1 LSRFSTPETHGL
13 ICATRKIFSVI
24 ILIIMSPQYR
34 RLVLPIAAFLTSI
47 VIAGLIITVTFKR
60 IDLTASGPYSGRQRA
75 LYATG
80 TTIIASILTAW
91 IQSQIR
97 QMWVYQVD
105 HDFPTAL
112 KLQRLGNL
120 NSKWRTILRVAS
132 FKEMLFNG
140 HIQTSYLVTAL
151 ITTAIV
157 ASFTPTLATRG
168 DSQYEVV
175 ISSGQLD
182 EDCEAVSSIPLGQY
196 YWNTSDNRIVTVQ
209 PNAGSCPTKQAVTLI
224 GNINIQ
230 NPDVYAYSD
239 VGVAVHSSAI
249 GAPASVYASI
259 PGMAQ
264 TFADLIG
271 TFGTNLVNLTQCVPV
286 MTKNPVSCR
295 TGGTVNVSNNSV
307 IATSDDNICSIKG
320 FFPFFDPLTK
330 NTMTKDQCT
339 YGEVG
344 QAKIVLAGT
353 NHYGPWLSTA
363 MGDPA
368 TLPETYVVT
377 CDVDTRDVFAFRNV
391 TFSSQTSGSNTTTTF
406 ARHLDATFGGNEC
419 SPPSDY
425 GSNTGLLAIAALA
438 NWQTLYQNIYYDG
451 WFDSIAQ
458 FATVQSGP
466 LSREPPWA
474 FSNSKN
480 ALEDVFGLT
489 AALVSSRMNSTVVKL
504 PAQVT
509 ITNTQIGT
517 GHPVAIL
524 YAIPPLVVAV
534 ILLYQIVH
542 SFGLPKQRY
551 TTISLEDL
559 TFLGRTERYSMTETS
574 SSPNTKRNSRYRPS
588 VRDVGE
594 VFESERGAMI
604 SGRHDF

>member
-1 LSRFSTPETHGL
+1 M
-13 ICATRKIFSVI
+13 
-24 ILIIMSPQYR
+24 MSPRYR
-34 RLVLPIAAFLTSI
+34 QPVLPIAAFLTSI
-47 VIAGLIITVTFKR
+47 VIAGFIIIVTFKR
-60 IDLTASGPYSGRQRA
+60 IDLTSSGPYSGRQRA

-105 HDFPTAL
+105 DDFPTAL
-112 KLQRLGNL
+112 ELQRLGKL
-120 NSKWRTILRVAS
+120 NSKWRTILLVAS
-132 FKEMLFNG
+132 FKEMLSNG

-157 ASFTPTLATRG
+157 ASFTPTLGTRG

-175 ISSGQLD
+175 ISSGQLYVD
-182 EDCEAVSSIPLGQY
+182 EYCVEAVSSIDSIPGGAW
-196 YWNTSDNRIVTVQ
+196 YWDTSDNGIVSVM

-295 TGGTVNVSNNSV
+295 AGGTVNVSYNSL
-307 IATSDDNICSIKG
+307 IATSDDNSCSIEG
-320 FFPFFDPLTK
+320 LFPFFDPLIN
-330 NTMTKDQCT
+330 NTMTKGQCT

-353 NHYGPWLSTA
+353 NYYGPWLSTA

-368 TLPETYVVT
+368 STIANLRETYVVT

-391 TFSSQTSGSNTTTTF
+391 TFSSQTSGSNTTTF

-425 GSNTGLLAIAALA
+425 GSNIGLLAIAALA
-438 NWQTLYQNIYYDG
+438 NWQTLNQNIDYDG
-451 WFDSIAQ
+451 WFDSIDQ
-458 FATVQSGP
+458 FATGKSGSP
-466 LSREPPWA
+466 SREPPWA

-504 PAQVT
+504 PAQVI

-542 SFGLPKQRY
+542 SFGLQKQRY

-559 TFLGRTERYSMTETS
+559 TSLGRTERYSMTETS

-604 SGRHDF
+604 SGRA

>member
-1 LSRFSTPETHGL
+1 
-13 ICATRKIFSVI
+13 
-24 ILIIMSPQYR
+24 MSPPYC

-47 VIAGLIITVTFKR
+47 VVAGLIIVVTFKR

-105 HDFPTAL
+105 HEFPTAL
-112 KLQRLGNL
+112 ELQRLGKL

-151 ITTAIV
+151 VTTAIV

-175 ISSGQLD
+175 ISSGQLYVD
-182 EDCEAVSSIPLGQY
+182 ENCVEAVSSIPLEGY
-196 YWNTSDNRIVTVQ
+196 YWDTSDNGIVSVI
-209 PNAGSCPTKQAVTLI
+209 PNAGNCPTRHAVTLI
-224 GNINIQ
+224 GNINTQ

-249 GAPASVYASI
+249 GTPASVYASI
-259 PGMAQ
+259 PGMPQ

-295 TGGTVNVSNNSV
+295 AGGTVNISNHSLTV
-307 IATSDDNICSIKG
+307 TSDDNSCSFEG
-320 FFPFFDPLTK
+320 LFLFFDPLT
-330 NTMTKDQCT
+330 NSTMAKGQCT
-339 YGEVG
+339 HGEVG
-344 QAKIVLAGT
+344 QARIVLAGT
-353 NHYGPWLSTA
+353 NYYGPWLSTA

-368 TLPETYVVT
+368 STIANLPETYVVT

-406 ARHLDATFGGNEC
+406 ARRLEATFGGNEC

-425 GSNTGLLAIAALA
+425 GSNAGLLAIAALA
-438 NWQTLYQNIYYDG
+438 NWQTLSQNVYYDG

-458 FATVQSGP
+458 FATGQSGP
-466 LSREPPWA
+466 PSREPPWA

-504 PAQVT
+504 PAQIT
-509 ITNTQIGT
+509 ITNTRIGT

-524 YAIPPLVVAV
+524 YAIPPLVAAV

-542 SFGLPKQRY
+542 SFGLQKQRY

-559 TFLGRTERYSMTETS
+559 TFLGRTERYRMTEAS
-574 SSPNTKRNSRYRPS
+574 SSPNTKRKSRYRPF

-604 SGRHDF
+604 SGRHDS

>member
-1 LSRFSTPETHGL
+1 
-13 ICATRKIFSVI
+13 
-24 ILIIMSPQYR
+24 MSPRYR
-34 RLVLPIAAFLTSI
+34 RLVVPIVAFLTSI
-47 VIAGLIITVTFKR
+47 VIAGLIIIVTFKR

-97 QMWVYQVD
+97 QIWVYQVD
-105 HDFPTAL
+105 DDFLTAL
-112 KLQRLGNL
+112 ELQRLGKL

-157 ASFTPTLATRG
+157 ASFTPTLGTRG

-175 ISSGQLD
+175 ISSGQLYVN
-182 EDCEAVSSIPLGQY
+182 EYCVEAVSSIDSIPSGAS
-196 YWNTSDNRIVTVQ
+196 YWDTSDNGIVSVM
-209 PNAGSCPTKQAVTLI
+209 PNAGTCPTKQAVTLI

-249 GAPASVYASI
+249 GAPASIYASI

-264 TFADLIG
+264 TFADLMG
-271 TFGTNLVNLTQCVPV
+271 TLGTNLVNLTQCVPV

-295 TGGTVNVSNNSV
+295 AGGTVNVSNNSL
-307 IATSDDNICSIKG
+307 IATSDDNICTIKG
-320 FFPFFDPLTK
+320 LFFPFFDPLTN
-330 NTMTKDQCT
+330 NTMTKGQCT

-353 NHYGPWLSTA
+353 NYYGPWLSTA

-368 TLPETYVVT
+368 STIANLRETYFVT

-391 TFSSQTSGSNTTTTF
+391 TFSSQTSASNTTTTF
-406 ARHLDATFGGNEC
+406 ARRLDATFGGNEC
-419 SPPSDY
+419 SPPSEY

-438 NWQTLYQNIYYDG
+438 N
-451 WFDSIAQ
+451 
-458 FATVQSGP
+458 
-466 LSREPPWA
+466 
-474 FSNSKN
+474 
-480 ALEDVFGLT
+480 
-489 AALVSSRMNSTVVKL
+489 
-504 PAQVT
+504 
-509 ITNTQIGT
+509 
-517 GHPVAIL
+517 
-524 YAIPPLVVAV
+524 
-534 ILLYQIVH
+534 
-542 SFGLPKQRY
+542 
-551 TTISLEDL
+551 
-559 TFLGRTERYSMTETS
+559 
-574 SSPNTKRNSRYRPS
+574 
-588 VRDVGE
+588 
-594 VFESERGAMI
+594 
-604 SGRHDF
+604 

>member
-1 LSRFSTPETHGL
+1 
-13 ICATRKIFSVI
+13 
-24 ILIIMSPQYR
+24 MSPRYR

-47 VIAGLIITVTFKR
+47 VIAGLVITVTFKR
-60 IDLTASGPYSGRQRA
+60 IDLTESGPYSGRQRA

-105 HDFPTAL
+105 DDFPTAL
-112 KLQRLGNL
+112 ELQRLGKL
-120 NSKWRTILRVAS
+120 NSKWRTILLVAS
-132 FKEMLFNG
+132 FKEMLSNG

-157 ASFTPTLATRG
+157 ASFTPTLGTRG

-196 YWNTSDNRIVTVQ
+196 YWNTSDNRIVSVQ
-209 PNAGSCPTKQAVTLI
+209 PSAGSCPTKEAVTLI

-264 TFADLIG
+264 TFADLMG

-295 TGGTVNVSNNSV
+295 AGGTVNVSNNSL
-307 IATSDDNICSIKG
+307 IATSDDNICSVKG
-320 FFPFFDPLTK
+320 LFPFFDPLTT
-330 NTMTKDQCT
+330 NTMTKGQCT

-353 NHYGPWLSTA
+353 NYYGPWLSTA

-368 TLPETYVVT
+368 STIAKLPETYVVT

-391 TFSSQTSGSNTTTTF
+391 TFSSQTSGSNTTTAF
-406 ARHLDATFGGNEC
+406 ARRLEATFGGNEC

-438 NWQTLYQNIYYDG
+438 NWQTLNQNIYYDG
-451 WFDSIAQ
+451 WFDSIDQ
-458 FATVQSGP
+458 FATGKSGSP
-466 LSREPPWA
+466 SREPPWA

-489 AALVSSRMNSTVVKL
+489 AALVSSRMNSTVVKV

-517 GHPVAIL
+517 GRPVAIL

-542 SFGLPKQRY
+542 SFGLQKQRY

-559 TFLGRTERYSMTETS
+559 TSLGRTERYSMTETS
-574 SSPNTKRNSRYRPS
+574 SSPNTKRNS
-588 VRDVGE
+588 
-594 VFESERGAMI
+594 
-604 SGRHDF
+604 H

>member
-1 LSRFSTPETHGL
+1 
-13 ICATRKIFSVI
+13 
-24 ILIIMSPQYR
+24 MSPRYR
-34 RLVLPIAAFLTSI
+34 RLVLPIAAVLTSI

-60 IDLTASGPYSGRQRA
+60 IDLTASGPYGGRQRA

-112 KLQRLGNL
+112 ELQRLGKL

-132 FKEMLFNG
+132 FKEILFNG

-157 ASFTPTLATRG
+157 ASFTPTLGTRS

-175 ISSGQLD
+175 ISSGQLYVD
-182 EDCEAVSSIPLGQY
+182 EYCVEAVSSIDSIPQGAR
-196 YWNTSDNRIVTVQ
+196 YWDTSDNGIVSVM
-209 PNAGSCPTKQAVTLI
+209 PNAGNCPTRQAVTLI

-249 GAPASVYASI
+249 GAPASVYADI

-271 TFGTNLVNLTQCVPV
+271 VFGTNLINLTQCVPV

-295 TGGTVNVSNNSV
+295 TGGTVNVSNNSL
-307 IATSDDNICSIKG
+307 IATSDDNICTIKG
-320 FFPFFDPLTK
+320 RFPFFDPLTK

-368 TLPETYVVT
+368 TLPETYVIT

-391 TFSSQTSGSNTTTTF
+391 TFSSQTSSSNTTTTF
-406 ARHLDATFGGNEC
+406 ARRLEATFGGNEC

-438 NWQTLYQNIYYDG
+438 NWQTLSQNIYYDG

-458 FATVQSGP
+458 FATSQSGP
-466 LSREPPWA
+466 LLREPPWA

-489 AALVSSRMNSTVVKL
+489 AALVSSRMNSTVVKI

-509 ITNTQIGT
+509 ITNTRIGT

-604 SGRHDF
+604 SGRA

>member
-1 LSRFSTPETHGL
+1 
-13 ICATRKIFSVI
+13 
-24 ILIIMSPQYR
+24 MSPRYR
-34 RLVLPIAAFLTSI
+34 RLVLPITAFLTSI
-47 VIAGLIITVTFKR
+47 VIAGFIIIVTFKR

-91 IQSQIR
+91 TQSQIR

-112 KLQRLGNL
+112 ELQRLGKL

-132 FKEMLFNG
+132 SREMLFNG

-182 EDCEAVSSIPLGQY
+182 EDCEAVSSTPLGTN
-196 YWNTSDNRIVTVQ
+196 YWNTSDNGIVSVMPQ
-209 PNAGSCPTKQAVTLI
+209 DGSCPTRSAVTLI

-239 VGVAVHSSAI
+239 AGVAVHSSAI

-259 PGMAQ
+259 PGMAK
-264 TFADLIG
+264 TFANLTG

-295 TGGTVNVSNNSV
+295 AGGTANVSTHSL
-307 IATSDDNICSIKG
+307 IATSDDNSCSIEG
-320 FFPFFDPLTK
+320 LFPYFDPLT
-330 NTMTKDQCT
+330 NSTMTKGQCT

-353 NHYGPWLSTA
+353 NRYGSWLSTA
-363 MGDPA
+363 MGDPPSTIA
-368 TLPETYVVT
+368 NLLETYVVT

-391 TFSSQTSGSNTTTTF
+391 TFSTQTSGSNTITTF
-406 ARHLDATFGGNEC
+406 ARRLDATFGGNEC
-419 SPPSDY
+419 LSPSDY

-438 NWQTLYQNIYYDG
+438 NWQTLNQNIYYDG

-458 FATVQSGP
+458 FATGQLGP
-466 LSREPPWA
+466 PSREPPWA

-489 AALVSSRMNSTVVKL
+489 AALVSSRMNSTTVKL

-509 ITNTQIGT
+509 ITNTRIGT

-524 YAIPPLVVAV
+524 YAIPPLVAAV

-542 SFGLPKQRY
+542 GFELQKQRY

-559 TFLGRTERYSMTETS
+559 IFLGRTERYSMTETS
-574 SSPNTKRNSRYRPS
+574 GWPNTKRNSR
-588 VRDVGE
+588 
-594 VFESERGAMI
+594 
-604 SGRHDF
+604 